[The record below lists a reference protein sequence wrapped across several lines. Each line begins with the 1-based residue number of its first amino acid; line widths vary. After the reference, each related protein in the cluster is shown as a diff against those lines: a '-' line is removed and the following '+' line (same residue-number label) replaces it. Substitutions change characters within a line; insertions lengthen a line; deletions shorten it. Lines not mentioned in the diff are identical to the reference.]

1 MYLFAFLTNWSS
13 YFSDKWDNF
22 ANTFIASIFRLLF
35 FCCMHLTSKII
46 LTATLASTVFSLASQ
61 TIEPI
66 SQDTLFLSLDQCLE
80 IALSENPTIK
90 VADME
95 IKRMDYS
102 KKETLA
108 QLLPNISFTGTYSR
122 TLAKQTMYMNMSRF
136 GGGSSSGS
144 ENTEGSESGE
154 SASTPS
160 VGGSGGIKV
169 GLDNSYSTG
178 FSASMPLIAPQ
189 LWKSLKLSDTQIA
202 QSVEAARQ
210 SRISMVQQVQNAYYT
225 LLLAEDSRKVI
236 GESYDMAKFTA
247 DLYAKQYELGAATRY
262 DVLRTQVAVKNV
274 EPEITQADI
283 AIRQA
288 KLQLLILLGIDTK
301 IQLKASSTLSD
312 YEDGMYEK
320 VLNFDTSDISGNS
333 SLRTLDLQT
342 RQLKDL
348 LEVQKMSLYP
358 TLSLTANYNWTSMQ
372 DGSPFKGFRWSPYS
386 MIGLSLSFPLFE
398 GGKRYSAIKQARI
411 QVDEMKWQRENL
423 VRSINSQT
431 ELALDNIQKNVAQIS
446 SCSESIKQAE
456 MAHDIMKQS
465 FEIGAASYLNL
476 RDSELA
482 LTQSRLAY
490 YQSIYNYLVA
500 TSELQYLLGNYHL
513 K

>member
-1 MYLFAFLTNWSS
+1 MSLRVKTIISSLFITSALHVTGQTAPQSS
-13 YFSDKWDNF
+13 
-22 ANTFIASIFRLLF
+22 A
-35 FCCMHLTSKII
+35 
-46 LTATLASTVFSLASQ
+46 
-61 TIEPI
+61 
-66 SQDTLFLSLDQCLE
+66 DTLSLSLDQCIA
-80 IALSENPTIK
+80 IALDENPTIK

-95 IKRMDYS
+95 ITRMDYS
-102 KKETLA
+102 KKETLS
-108 QLLPNISFTGTYSR
+108 QLLPNISFTGSYSR
-122 TLAKQTMYMNMSRF
+122 TLAKQTMYMNMGRF
-136 GGGSSSGS
+136 GGSGQS
-144 ENTEGSESGE
+144 PDKDTSG
-154 SASTPS
+154 
-160 VGGSGGIKV
+160 GGSDNPDSGTESPTGGGGGGIKV
-169 GLDNSYSTG
+169 GLDNSFSTG

-236 GESYDMAKFTA
+236 GESYDMARFTA
-247 DLYAKQYELGAATRY
+247 DMYAKQFELGAATRY
-262 DVLRTQVAVKNV
+262 DVLRTEVAVKNV

-288 KLQLLILLGIDTK
+288 KLQLSILMGIDSH
-301 IQLKASSTLSD
+301 IPLKASASLSD

-320 VLNFDTSDISGNS
+320 VLNFNTSDISGNGD
-333 SLRTLDLQT
+333 LRNLDLQT

-348 LEVQKMSLYP
+348 LTIQKMAWYP

-386 MIGLSLSFPLFE
+386 MVGLTLSIPLFE

-411 QVDEMKWQRENL
+411 QVDEMKWQREHL

-431 ELALDNIQKNVAQIS
+431 ELALDNLQKNVAQIS
-446 SCSESIKQAE
+446 SCSESVKQAV

-465 FEIGAASYLNL
+465 FEIGAASYLSL

-482 LTQSRLAY
+482 LTQSRLTY

-500 TSELQYLLGNYHL
+500 ASELQYLLGNYPL
-513 K
+513 E